1 MWIFCQTGANFVA
14 TVKFAQVNCLPTDL
28 INVIGLGY
36 VLPGKTPDS

>member
-28 INVIGLGY
+28 
-36 VLPGKTPDS
+36 LPKKILKGAFKNHVSF